1 MKAAFLR
8 KLGNEVPKN
17 KSVKAN
23 GQIKGGKEFLKK
35 KTVTKKSHLKFELK
49 NLLREVIHLKMM
61 LNISKR

>member
-1 MKAAFLR
+1 MKASFLR

-23 GQIKGGKEFLKK
+23 GQIKGGKELKK
-35 KTVTKKSHLKFELK
+35 TTVTKKSHLRFELK
-49 NLLREVIHLKMM
+49 GLLREVIHLKMM